1 MMKRLYDNA
10 TSVKFKDHWI
20 VDDGGHEDTFVKAGK
35 DYYINVS
42 KFFNR
47 CLGEESFFSTMK
59 AKYGKQYE
67 LRKN

>member
-59 AKYGKQYE
+59 AKYGKQY
-67 LRKN
+67 